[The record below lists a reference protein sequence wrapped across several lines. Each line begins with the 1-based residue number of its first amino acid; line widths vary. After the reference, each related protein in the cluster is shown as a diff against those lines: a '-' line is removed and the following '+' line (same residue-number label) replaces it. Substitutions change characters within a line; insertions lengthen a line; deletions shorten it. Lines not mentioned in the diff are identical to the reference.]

1 MKRALASVLV
11 AGLATVALNT
21 DSFAGANANAKI
33 QLHLLTPTT
42 KAACTRIQT
51 TPPCNGIITTGILYP
66 QLYFAHVLVT
76 DGNVAAGVAGIQFG
90 IAYTGP
96 GATDGVGIDIF
107 AWTLCATLEFQS
119 PSPTW
124 PNSGAGNL
132 ITWDATTRCQRFVP
146 AGNDPANGVVGNAGY
161 FYMAAYGPGTMAI
174 TPRPTDGLA
183 KVADCSA
190 AEDVVE
196 GTGVV
201 RNPSHLGT
209 LGFGGQPGYNPCGL
223 ITPTV
228 NTTWGAVKTIYGK

>member
-11 AGLATVALNT
+11 AGLATVALST

-33 QLHLLTPTT
+33 QLHLLSPTT
-42 KAACTRIQT
+42 KQQCTRLAA
-51 TPPCNGIITTGILYP
+51 TPACNGIITQGALYP
-66 QLYFAHVLVT
+66 TLYYAYVLVT
-76 DGNVAAGVAGIQFG
+76 DGNAAAGVAGVQFG

-96 GATDGVGIDIF
+96 GATDGAGIDIYGW
-107 AWTLCATLEFQS
+107 ALCATLEFQS
-119 PSPTW
+119 PTPAW

-132 ITWDATTRCQRFVP
+132 ITWDANTRCQRFVP
-146 AGNDPANGVVGNAGY
+146 VGNDPANGVTSAAGY

-174 TPRPTDGLA
+174 TPRPTDGVA

-190 AEDVVE
+190 SEDIIT
-196 GTGVV
+196 GT
-201 RNPSHLGT
+201 PSHLGS

-228 NTTWGAVKTIYGK
+228 NTTWGSVKTIFGK